1 MRKCAAGGH
10 GEEPP
15 GGVGMAELTISNAAL
30 EAVRKPAPTA
40 EVRRGVGTQRERGC
54 DHETTVYCRTTP
66 QAPLDGPGGVSPVGA
81 CFLYF
86 FPLSALLGHGEHWLW
101 GRVPLATWVLIGLA
115 FLLLAI
121 IERLALIIVELKTL
135 TFVCTNLLKD
145 ADDPDGLIN
154 QFALSRMRQTIRRAL
169 GVRMRRRDG
178 SADPH
183 SRRTHH
189 LSRSPGLW
197 RRSPHLQWRWL
208 PAA

>member
-1 MRKCAAGGH
+1 MK
-10 GEEPP
+10 PP
-15 GGVGMAELTISNAAL
+15 FIVARPHKLHWMDQVVFL
-30 EAVRKPAPTA
+30 
-40 EVRRGVGTQRERGC
+40 
-54 DHETTVYCRTTP
+54 
-66 QAPLDGPGGVSPVGA
+66 PLGLA
-81 CFLYF
+81 FCIF

-169 GVRMRRRDG
+169 GAPDEE
-178 SADPH
+178 
-183 SRRTHH
+183 T
-189 LSRSPGLW
+189 
-197 RRSPHLQWRWL
+197 
-208 PAA
+208 